1 MNPLTLNFFE
11 PGLEN
16 SYHEFKQM
24 ENKRILSIFYIFL
37 TAMQLLGLLSVQ
49 DEEEIFLCVTWS
61 IIPVTSLVLSQWLM
75 RKNRFFWLG
84 LYFQRIEIFVYL
96 MEFIIR
102 RFSENNQ
109 RLSFFLGLL
118 ANSLNLKCDIGYSW
132 LISSFEVL
140 LCYIYFFIRTFP
152 KIYEVDST
160 SIILLVITTF
170 IMVLSFYN
178 NDKKMRKSFFR
189 YYKLSREKL
198 FWRNFFEKNYE
209 APGFILKLK
218 NFENK
223 QSKYV
228 IKQLFKSKASA
239 KTDLSNSKF
248 LKKIDFSLILSNLSS
263 RSKLSVF
270 SQEDLTFLFKKA
282 DIISDD
288 NKTSQNIHSFEEV
301 IETLSNSINSSK
313 DGGFFSLK
321 NNPNK
326 VECLNKMNGN
336 YSMIINGTKQVAFQ
350 KARLFIGALSG
361 TKKSKFH
368 KFVITLHA
376 VDFEDELERLRELD
390 KAKDKILANV
400 THDLRTPLNGIFNFI
415 DQAMEIENKD
425 ERNKMLDY
433 AKINSDLLLN
443 LINDIL
449 DFSQYKEGKLRM
461 CISTFSLLNIAEEVL
476 KLLEFKAESKGVK
489 LILSTN
495 LTEDRPCESDPK
507 RLKQVLINLIG
518 NSLKFTN
525 KGWIRLVIT
534 QTVYRNVLK
543 FEIIDTGCGIKK
555 EMINKLFNPFVTFTE
570 GGNNNYGIGLGLTI
584 CQTIVQQL
592 GPTEKMFVSSVYGKG
607 TKIGFLLFTN
617 HDRSN
622 SFLKNSINFSEK
634 SVTIS
639 RDSSIFVTN
648 NQKSPT
654 NLAKGTPNFVKSS
667 FSTSN
672 KPSEISSALTN
683 NKRNLAKPRG
693 LTEQL
698 GILKASSVNAMNL
711 ESKMENT
718 EKMPN
723 ESQTHSLGKKVQRKK
738 PFGATKIIENWDIK
752 KTMTIIKNADIKPDF
767 SIGLPNPSVNNSSG
781 VLSRSQKINCSDFF
795 TSFSVL
801 ECESMV
807 GYEVTHNGR
816 SLELLPED
824 KTHRDDSDIITP
836 FNKDFEEFEYGETLN
851 RPTIFFKEQD
861 NISFFSSESENRT
874 LLKENAYNEQ
884 KIEKKSQDYGDHAHL
899 THSLVTEKPKEGSTN
914 LTTKSLFFDKTAALK
929 LKLEKIDEEANEEGK
944 NDIRSSEPQKNS
956 PKKKSFNFFGKLQT
970 KPSSAFNNGKNF
982 LNVLVVDDDP
992 FNTMIICRFLEK
1004 VELPLIIAKATNG
1017 EEALELFK
1025 IHNKKNESQKPF
1037 HLIFMDCQMP
1047 LMNGYEASKNIKDCI
1062 KQGDYENCI
1071 VIAITAY
1078 NIQDEEE
1085 KCFLS
1090 GMDAVMMKPI
1100 SEWEFNQLMKQFLV
1114 YEEVNKEK

>member
-1 MNPLTLNFFE
+1 MNPLTLNFLE
-11 PGLEN
+11 PGLEK
-16 SYHEFKQM
+16 SYHEFKQT
-24 ENKRILSIFYIFL
+24 EYKRLLSIFYIFL
-37 TAMQLLGLLSVQ
+37 TVIQLLGLLSVQ

-61 IIPVTSLVLSQWLM
+61 IIPVISLVLSQWMM
-75 RKNRFFWLG
+75 RKHRFFWLG
-84 LYFQRIEIFVYL
+84 LYFQRIEVFVYL
-96 MEFIIR
+96 MEFILR

-118 ANSLNLKCDIGYSW
+118 ANSLNLKCDVGYSW
-132 LISSFEVL
+132 LISSIEVV

-152 KIYEVDST
+152 KVYEVDAPST
-160 SIILLVITTF
+160 ILLVITTI
-170 IMVLSFYN
+170 IMVISFYHN
-178 NDKKMRKSFFR
+178 EKKVRKSFHR

-209 APGFILKLK
+209 TPGFILKLK
-218 NFENK
+218 NFENR

-228 IKQLFKSKASA
+228 IKQLFKSKNST
-239 KTDLSNSKF
+239 KTDISNSKF
-248 LKKIDFSLILSNLSS
+248 IKKKDFSLILSNLSS

-288 NKTSQNIHSFEEV
+288 NKTSQNIHCFEEV
-301 IETLSNSINSSK
+301 IDTLSNSINSSE

-321 NNPNK
+321 NNPNR
-326 VECLNKMNGN
+326 VDCLNKLNGN
-336 YSMIINGTKQVAFQ
+336 YSMVINGTKQFAFQ

-415 DQAMEIENKD
+415 DQAMEIENKE
-425 ERNKMLDY
+425 ERNKMLEY

-518 NSLKFTN
+518 NSLKFTS

-592 GPTEKMFVSSVYGKG
+592 GPSEKMFVSSVYGKG

-639 RDSSIFVTN
+639 KDSSIFVTN

-667 FSTSN
+667 FSTTN
-672 KPSEISSALTN
+672 KPSENSSALIN
-683 NKRNLAKPRG
+683 NKRNLAKSRG

-711 ESKMENT
+711 ESKMENN
-718 EKMPN
+718 EKMPT
-723 ESQTHSLGKKVQRKK
+723 ESQTHSLSKKAQRKK

-752 KTMTIIKNADIKPDF
+752 KTMTIIKNSDMIKPDF
-767 SIGLPNPSVNNSSG
+767 SIGLPNQSANNSSG
-781 VLSRSQKINCSDFF
+781 MLSKSQKINCSDFF

-801 ECESMV
+801 ECESMT
-807 GYEVTHNGR
+807 GYEVAHNGR

-824 KTHRDDSDIITP
+824 KTHRDDSDIITH
-836 FNKDFEEFEYGETLN
+836 FNKDFEELENGETLN
-851 RPTIFFKEQD
+851 RPTIFFKDQD
-861 NISFFSSESENRT
+861 NVSFFSSESENRT
-874 LLKENAYNEQ
+874 LLKENIYIEQ
-884 KIEKKSQDYGDHAHL
+884 KSEKKPKDNGDQVHL
-899 THSLVTEKPKEGSTN
+899 THSLVTEKPKEGPTN
-914 LTTKSLFFDKTAALK
+914 LTTKSLFFDKTTALK

-944 NDIRSSEPQKNS
+944 NDIRSSELQKNS
-956 PKKKSFNFFGKLQT
+956 PKKKSFNFFGKLQN
-970 KPSSAFNNGKNF
+970 KANSFNGKNC

-1004 VELPLIIAKATNG
+1004 VELPLVITKATNG

-1025 IHNKKNESQKPF
+1025 VHNKKIESQKPF

-1090 GMDAVMMKPI
+1090 GMDAIMMKPI
-1100 SEWEFNQLMKQFLV
+1100 SEWEFKQLMKQFLV
-1114 YEEVNKEK
+1114 YEELNKEK